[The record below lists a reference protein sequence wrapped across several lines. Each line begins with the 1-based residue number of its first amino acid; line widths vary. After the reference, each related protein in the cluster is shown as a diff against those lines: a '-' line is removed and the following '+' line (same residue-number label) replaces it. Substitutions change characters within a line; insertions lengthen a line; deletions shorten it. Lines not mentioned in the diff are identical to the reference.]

1 MRFSAN
7 LGFLWTELALPDA
20 IRRAMAAGFDAVECH
35 WPYDADREAVKAALA
50 ETGLPMLGLN
60 TRKGS
65 KEGDFGLSA
74 VPGREAEARAA
85 IDEALDYGSAIGAKA
100 VHVMAGKASDP
111 QAADVFDANLHYACD
126 RAGEAGMTVLLEP
139 LNPRDAAGYFLIGLD
154 KAVAII
160 ERLGRPELKIM
171 FDCYHMQITGGDL
184 LERFKA
190 HRALIGHVQFAAVPS
205 RAEPD
210 EGEIAYHRLLPALAA
225 AGYAGPFGAEYKPR
239 GSTDSGLN
247 WLADFREEAG
257 RRV

>member
-7 LGFLWTELALPDA
+7 LGFLWAELALPDA
-20 IRRAMAAGFDAVECH
+20 IRRAKAAGFGAVECH
-35 WPYDADREAVKAALA
+35 WPYDEDREAVSAALA

-60 TRKGS
+60 TRKGPQA
-65 KEGDFGLSA
+65 GDFGLSA
-74 VPGREAEARAA
+74 MPGREAEARAA
-85 IDEALDYGSAIGAKA
+85 IDEAFDYGSAIGAKA
-100 VHVMAGKASDP
+100 VHVMAGKTGDP
-111 QAADVFDANLHYACD
+111 QAADVFDANLLYACD
-126 RAGEAGMTVLLEP
+126 RAGDAGMTVLIEP
-139 LNPRDAAGYFLIGLD
+139 LNPLDAPGYFLIGLD

-160 ERLGRPELKIM
+160 ERLDRPELKIM

-225 AGYAGPFGAEYKPR
+225 AGYDGPFGAEYKPR
-239 GSTDSGLN
+239 ADTAAGLD
-247 WLADFREEAG
+247 WLAQFQKDAA
-257 RRV
+257 